1 MYCSKCG
8 YKIEPDDLFC
18 PNCRT
23 KQEQQKKKK
32 DIKTQVIAFY
42 HANKK
47 PVTIFSIVLLVC
59 GMGMIYNL
67 YSEYKDKQL
76 WEEYRAMQS
85 NANGNLFEDFDFSS
99 FHKYENSTYKV
110 GTDMP
115 AGEYVLY
122 ATSGLGYFCVSSDSY
137 GNSIVFNDN
146 FEYNSIV
153 SVEEGEYIELSRCYA
168 EPIKSAGFLATTG
181 SGMFKIGEHLPA
193 GEYKLR
199 ATDDR
204 GYYCVYNDSRHDNI
218 ETNDNFSGRAYVSV
232 RNGQYLL
239 LSRCEI
245 DE

>member
-18 PNCRT
+18 PNCGT
-23 KQEQQKKKK
+23 KQEQLKQKNNT
-32 DIKTQVIAFY
+32 KTEVIAFY

-47 PVTIFSIVLLVC
+47 SVTIFSIFLLVC
-59 GMGMIYNL
+59 SMMMIYNS
-67 YSEYKDKQL
+67 YSKYKDEQL
-76 WEEYRAMQS
+76 WKEYRALQS
-85 NANGNLFEDFDFSS
+85 DANGDSFENFDFSS
-99 FHKYENSTYKV
+99 LHKYENSTYKI

-122 ATSGLGYFCVSSDSY
+122 ATSGSGYFCVSSDSY
-137 GNSIVFNDN
+137 GNSIVCNDN
-146 FEYNSIV
+146 FENNSIV

-168 EPIKSAGFLATTG
+168 EPIKIAGSLTTTG

-199 ATDDR
+199 ATGDS
-204 GYYCVYNDSRHDNI
+204 GYYCVYNDSRHDDI
-218 ETNDNFSGRAYVSV
+218 ETNDNFSGTAYVSV